1 VSSFTPVWLDLLD
14 TLALVWQLSQ
24 LSCSLVS
31 PFSALLSLSL
41 SLNLKPHLMLMHFTT
56 VAIDTLAMEEDIVEV
71 MDHPGF
77 QARSRQSQSHSIITF
92 VI

>member
-1 VSSFTPVWLDLLD
+1 MLD

-41 SLNLKPHLMLMHFTT
+41 SLNLKPLLMLMHFTT
-56 VAIDTLAMEEDIVEV
+56 VAIDTLAMEEEDIVEV